1 MHLKSLIILP
11 LALLTSCISSVE
23 TVQTPIVFS
32 PVIGN
37 EVRSEDM
44 SVPFPEDKSFG
55 VWAQDIK
62 SGTPDNSQP
71 EYISDQEITCINGFW
86 TSRSLPL
93 WPATPLTFTAYS
105 PVSLPMTYDGGVLR
119 LEGYESGQEE
129 ILFAQSEKGLQASQ
143 GAVKLQFQHAL
154 TKLDMRIANGYG
166 AGVQV
171 RVDRILL
178 TNVAQKGDFDSSRP
192 KYWTADESSATDIV
206 IFDSER
212 DGEFLAE
219 PKMKFIGDIQ
229 TIIPQ
234 ALNARIELQ
243 YSFRV
248 DEGDWI
254 DGQKEV
260 SESIDIFWEAGRY
273 YTYSLTINETRLG
286 YTTGISHWNGRE
298 NR

>member
-1 MHLKSLIILP
+1 
-11 LALLTSCISSVE
+11 
-23 TVQTPIVFS
+23 
-32 PVIGN
+32 
-37 EVRSEDM
+37 
-44 SVPFPEDKSFG
+44 
-55 VWAQDIK
+55 
-62 SGTPDNSQP
+62 
-71 EYISDQEITCINGFW
+71 
-86 TSRSLPL
+86 
-93 WPATPLTFTAYS
+93 
-105 PVSLPMTYDGGVLR
+105 
-119 LEGYESGQEE
+119 
-129 ILFAQSEKGLQASQ
+129 
-143 GAVKLQFQHAL
+143 
-154 TKLDMRIANGYG
+154 MRIANGYG

-178 TNVAQKGDFDSSRP
+178 TKVAQKGDFDSSRP

-219 PKMKFIGDIQ
+219 PKMKFIGDVQ